1 MTVKPGTPTTTTTTT
16 TTTSNDNDLTTASTC
31 IPSASTQ
38 RALVIGAGPSG
49 LVAAKY
55 LLSSTNPHFKVT
67 VLEASDAIGGTFV
80 NKVYDNTRLVS
91 SKFITGFSD
100 FRMTEECPD
109 HPSTAEYVKYLEDY
123 SSRFGITE
131 CIKFGSRVVS
141 LRDNTITLDNADAV
155 NYEEK
160 EKGMSE
166 DASAAEQYSLLA
178 KDKGDG
184 NDDAIDA
191 NGYIVTYK
199 SQTKNGETLITDH
212 FDVVAV
218 CSGLHNIPSIPAL
231 PSSSKFRG
239 RIIHSSQYKDSTLF
253 TNKRV
258 LILGSGETA
267 MDIALRAIQN
277 PQSRSV
283 ALNVRRGFLSV
294 PHSLAEDRPLDVFI
308 TNLFEHSYEH
318 PWVQKLRLRWILS
331 TVVIRFFLFLTGSSV
346 GFNQWACETTP
357 IRRGYHIINKSHGAM
372 GHLNV
377 PVKQKSLWGRLWL
390 WIYGET
396 NLRPIESFHRTSVCG
411 MRDDG
416 VTVEFDDGRVF
427 EADVIVLA
435 TGYKQSFPFL
445 DEAIKEDHRRTIS
458 VSKETEMSKYVLEED
473 YLPSDH
479 FIVNRKRPRLGFIG
493 FVRPNVGASKYTL
506 SLFTINVS
514 SLRCVSLYFDLVQLI
529 DCLITPISI

>member
-1 MTVKPGTPTTTTTTT
+1 MTVKPGTPPTSS
-16 TTTSNDNDLTTASTC
+16 TSNDNDLTTAAT
-31 IPSASTQ
+31 PSAAYTQ
-38 RALVIGAGPSG
+38 KALVIGAGPSG

-55 LLSSTNPHFKVT
+55 LLSSTNPHYKVT
-67 VLEASDAIGGTFV
+67 ILEASDAIGGTFV
-80 NKVYDNTRLVS
+80 NKVYDNSRLVS

-100 FRMTEECPD
+100 FRMKEECPN
-109 HPSTAEYVKYLEDY
+109 HPSTAEYVKYLEEY

-131 CIKFGSRVVS
+131 CIKFASHVVS
-141 LRDNTITLDNADAV
+141 LRDNTNADEV
-155 NYEEK
+155 NSEEK
-160 EKGMSE
+160 QKGTSE
-166 DASAAEQYSLLA
+166 DASATEQSILLTM
-178 KDKGDG
+178 DKGDG
-184 NDDAIDA
+184 DDDAIDA

-199 SQTKNGETLITDH
+199 SQTDNGETLITDH

-239 RIIHSSQYKDSTLF
+239 QIIHSSQYKDPSLF

-277 PQSRSV
+277 PMSRSV
-283 ALNVRRGFLSV
+283 ALNVRRGFLSI
-294 PHSLAEDRPLDVFI
+294 PYNLAEDRPLDVFI
-308 TNLFEHSYEH
+308 TNIFEHSYEH
-318 PWVQKLRLRWILS
+318 PWVHKWRLRWILS
-331 TVVIRFFLFLTGSSV
+331 TIVTRFFLFLTGSSV

-357 IRRGYHIINKSHGAM
+357 VWRGYHIINKSHGAM

-377 PVKQKSLWGRLWL
+377 PVKRKSLWGRLWL

-411 MRDDG
+411 MKDDG
-416 VTVEFDDGRVF
+416 VTVEFDDGRLF

-445 DEAIKEDHRRTIS
+445 DEAIQADHRRMTS
-458 VSKETEMSKYVLEED
+458 VPKKTEMSKFVLEED
-473 YLPSDH
+473 CLPSDH
-479 FIVNRKRPRLGFIG
+479 FILNRKRPRLGFIG
-493 FVRPNVGASKYTL
+493 FVRPNVGASKYIL
-506 SLFTINVS
+506 SLFTIK
-514 SLRCVSLYFDLVQLI
+514 CVITQMRGRYILI
-529 DCLITPISI
+529 LFN